1 MPAPR
6 RAGAVVDQRLSS
18 RRRRSGVPGRRRC
31 RAGGTP
37 ALLAGSGC
45 WEPGSRA
52 VRRAMQSSVPS
63 IGMRLRRWRVGVLS
77 SLFRLT
83 GHGRLASVAC
93 ESERSANMHISRCNL
108 PPRPARSPTIVLWA
122 VSVVGLMWLAPSA
135 VDAQRRGLFSAV
147 HDDAAQPQSPAS
159 LDTTT
164 ARRRVVTI
172 GLGRLR
178 QARASTAEPPR
189 PAVRSKPLS
198 QLPRRRAASPVSDT
212 TPPLHLF
219 GDIVFTGIA
228 ERTPPTFSG
237 GYSLSGRLIGERL
250 GTLTLA
256 VNGETVAGTVRT
268 LGGKYRIRSARDG
281 PFAISEVEEPPLDC
295 EVEEPQGRLQQG
307 AQAAGRQR

>member
-1 MPAPR
+1 
-6 RAGAVVDQRLSS
+6 
-18 RRRRSGVPGRRRC
+18 
-31 RAGGTP
+31 
-37 ALLAGSGC
+37 
-45 WEPGSRA
+45 
-52 VRRAMQSSVPS
+52 
-63 IGMRLRRWRVGVLS
+63 
-77 SLFRLT
+77 
-83 GHGRLASVAC
+83 
-93 ESERSANMHISRCNL
+93 MHSSRCNL

-189 PAVRSKPLS
+189 PAVRPLS

-281 PFAISEVEEPPLDC
+281 PFAISEVEEP
-295 EVEEPQGRLQQG
+295 QGRLQQG

>member
-1 MPAPR
+1 
-6 RAGAVVDQRLSS
+6 
-18 RRRRSGVPGRRRC
+18 
-31 RAGGTP
+31 
-37 ALLAGSGC
+37 
-45 WEPGSRA
+45 
-52 VRRAMQSSVPS
+52 
-63 IGMRLRRWRVGVLS
+63 
-77 SLFRLT
+77 
-83 GHGRLASVAC
+83 
-93 ESERSANMHISRCNL
+93 MHISRCNL
-108 PPRPARSPTIVLWA
+108 PPGPARSPTIVLWA

-135 VDAQRRGLFSAV
+135 GDAQRRGLFWAV

-159 LDTTT
+159 L
-164 ARRRVVTI
+164 
-172 GLGRLR
+172 
-178 QARASTAEPPR
+178 
-189 PAVRSKPLS
+189 
-198 QLPRRRAASPVSDT
+198 PRRRAASPVSDA

-268 LGGKYRIRSARDG
+268 LGGKYRIRAARDG
-281 PFAISEVEEPPLDC
+281 PFAIS